1 MGCFGAEYFEVLCR
15 CQSTLDRCH
24 IFRKKSKK
32 ILDASSS
39 IKVSLPIAKLETRDT
54 RDLPISRRQ
63 KNQTSIDSTM
73 IDRCHWRRLWHDNH
87 REPADAPPYTHLVTL
102 APPIVAVLS
111 TIAPRSWPTSRI
123 HRGTSPQLKQSKH
136 ARLRRDCF
144 VPSQL
149 DHPGSP
155 EGRSDGKW
163 SL

>member
-1 MGCFGAEYFEVLCR
+1 MFWSRVFLYLLRR
-15 CQSTLDRCH
+15 CHLTLDRCH

-39 IKVSLPIAKLETRDT
+39 IKVTSHREARDS
-54 RDLPISRRQ
+54 RHVRSPARSRRQ

-73 IDRCHWRRLWHDNH
+73 IDRCHWRRLLHNNH
-87 REPADAPPYTHLVTL
+87 RDPVDAPPYTHLVTF
-102 APPIVAVLS
+102 APSIVAVLS

-136 ARLRRDCF
+136 ARLRRDCS

-155 EGRSDGKW
+155 EARSDGKR